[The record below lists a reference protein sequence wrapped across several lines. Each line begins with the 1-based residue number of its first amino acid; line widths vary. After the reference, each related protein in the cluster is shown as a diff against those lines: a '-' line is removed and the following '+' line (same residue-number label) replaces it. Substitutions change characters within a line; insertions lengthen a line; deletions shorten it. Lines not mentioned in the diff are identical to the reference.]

1 MYPLDSFVVLIFLYV
16 VCELNI
22 KPKVVIEK
30 LLSVTKRI
38 ITNKS
43 SILAAVHMIVDG
55 QQVPERN

>member
-1 MYPLDSFVVLIFLYV
+1 M

-55 QQVPERN
+55 QQVPDESDAVIF